1 MYGLSQQQESNK
13 PSGHVYTRVEATTL
27 CHFSDVTLLS
37 KIKKKNCVC
46 VHGQGVF
53 VHVRV
58 CEFIQVSAGAHRDL
72 RHQNLA

>member
-1 MYGLSQQQESNK
+1 MVYPSNRKATNLAGMCTLVWRPPLCAISQMSPYFLK
-13 PSGHVYTRVEATTL
+13 L
-27 CHFSDVTLLS
+27 
-37 KIKKKNCVC
+37 KKKIVC

>member
-1 MYGLSQQQESNK
+1 MYGLSQQQKSNK
-13 PSGHVYTRVEATTL
+13 HSGYVYPRVEATTL

-37 KIKKKNCVC
+37 KIKKKIVC